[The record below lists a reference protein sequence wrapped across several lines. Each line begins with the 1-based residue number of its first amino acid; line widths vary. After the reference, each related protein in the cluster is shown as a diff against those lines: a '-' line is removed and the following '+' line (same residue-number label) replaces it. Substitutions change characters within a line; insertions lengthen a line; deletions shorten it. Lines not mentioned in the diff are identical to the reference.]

1 MEEAQRALCEGTGS
15 TLSGAFL
22 LSTEHVD
29 VMLLGQGMGFGNLKK
44 SRWCS
49 VDQTSSEY

>member
-1 MEEAQRALCEGTGS
+1 MQRVLCEAAGS

-22 LSTEHVD
+22 LATEHVD
-29 VMLLGQGMGFGNLKK
+29 VMRLGQGMGCGNLKK

-49 VDQTSSEY
+49 VDQSSSEY